1 MKIDTNIRL
10 QASLTRLPAPIF
22 PPSELLL
29 KIYEMDGVRAMTCE
43 YLLVDGYNI
52 IFAWPEL
59 KELADVNLD
68 GARTKLQDILCNY
81 QGYKKC
87 QVILVFDG
95 YKVKGNPGEVIR
107 YHNIHVIFTKEAETA
122 DQYIEKVTQQIG
134 RRYQVAVA
142 TSDKLEQV
150 IILGKGALR
159 LSARDLQKEIKET
172 NDEINLRHL
181 KQIPSKKNRLFDNV
195 DPQLLAYLEDI
206 RLDRVREKTEE
217 KRGGKGKGKKK
228 KKKR

>member
-1 MKIDTNIRL
+1 
-10 QASLTRLPAPIF
+10 
-22 PPSELLL
+22 
-29 KIYEMDGVRAMTCE
+29 MTCD

-59 KELADVNLD
+59 KALADVNLD

-95 YKVKGNPGEVIR
+95 YKVKGNPGEVME

-134 RRYQVAVA
+134 RTYQVAVA

-150 IILGKGALR
+150 IILGKGAMR
-159 LSARDLQKEIKET
+159 LSARDLFKEISET
-172 NDEINLRHL
+172 NDEIHVRHL
-181 KQIPSKKNRLFDNV
+181 QQIPSKKNRLFDNV
-195 DPQLLAYLEDI
+195 DPELFAYLERI
-206 RLDRVREKTEE
+206 RLDR
-217 KRGGKGKGKKK
+217 GGSEKKK
-228 KKKR
+228 ETQKKRQRRK

>member
-1 MKIDTNIRL
+1 
-10 QASLTRLPAPIF
+10 
-22 PPSELLL
+22 
-29 KIYEMDGVRAMTCE
+29 MTCE

-59 KELADVNLD
+59 KELAAVNLD

-95 YKVKGNPGEVIR
+95 YKVKGNPGEVIQ

-159 LSARDLQKEIKET
+159 LSARDLFKEIKET
-172 NDEINLRHL
+172 NDEINVRHL

-206 RLDRVREKTEE
+206 RLDRLKEKPAE
-217 KRGGKGKGKKK
+217 KGGAKGKKK

>member
-1 MKIDTNIRL
+1 
-10 QASLTRLPAPIF
+10 
-22 PPSELLL
+22 
-29 KIYEMDGVRAMTCE
+29 MTCE

-181 KQIPSKKNRLFDNV
+181 KQIPSKRTASSTTWTLSFW
-195 DPQLLAYLEDI
+195 PI
-206 RLDRVREKTEE
+206 WRTS
-217 KRGGKGKGKKK
+217 GWTG
-228 KKKR
+228 

>member
-1 MKIDTNIRL
+1 
-10 QASLTRLPAPIF
+10 
-22 PPSELLL
+22 
-29 KIYEMDGVRAMTCE
+29 MTCE

-68 GARTKLQDILCNY
+68 SARTKLQDILCNY

-95 YKVKGNPGEVIR
+95 YKVKGNPGEVLQ

-142 TSDKLEQV
+142 TSDRLEQV
-150 IILGKGALR
+150 IILGKGAMR
-159 LSARDLQKEIKET
+159 LSARDLFKEISET
-172 NDEINLRHL
+172 NQEIHTQHL
-181 KQIPSKKNRLFDNV
+181 ERIPSQKNRLFDNV
-195 DPQLLAYLEDI
+195 DPALMAYLEDV
-206 RLDRVREKTEE
+206 RLNRILVEE
-217 KRGGKGKGKKK
+217 PQKPTPTAKKK
-228 KKKR
+228 EAKPSKKKS

>member
-1 MKIDTNIRL
+1 
-10 QASLTRLPAPIF
+10 
-22 PPSELLL
+22 
-29 KIYEMDGVRAMTCE
+29 MTCE

-59 KELADVNLD
+59 KELAAVNLD
-68 GARTKLQDILCNY
+68 AARVKLQDILCNY

-95 YKVKGNPGEVIR
+95 YKVKGNPGEVIE

-150 IILGKGALR
+150 IILGKGAMR
-159 LSARDLQKEIKET
+159 LSARDLFKEISET
-172 NDEINLRHL
+172 NDEIHVRHL

-195 DPQLLAYLEDI
+195 DPALLAYLEDI
-206 RLDRVREKTEE
+206 RLDKVQPQKEE
-217 KRGGKGKGKKK
+217 KIKPEGKKR

>member
-1 MKIDTNIRL
+1 
-10 QASLTRLPAPIF
+10 
-22 PPSELLL
+22 
-29 KIYEMDGVRAMTCE
+29 MTCE
-43 YLLVDGYNI
+43 SLLVDGYNI

-59 KELADVNLD
+59 KELAAVNLD

-95 YKVKGNPGEVIR
+95 YKVKGNPGEVIQ

-159 LSARDLQKEIKET
+159 LSARDLFKEIKET
-172 NDEINLRHL
+172 NDEISVRHL

-206 RLDRVREKTEE
+206 RLDRLKEKPAE
-217 KRGGKGKGKKK
+217 KGGAKGKKK

>member
-1 MKIDTNIRL
+1 MI
-10 QASLTRLPAPIF
+10 Q
-22 PPSELLL
+22 
-29 KIYEMDGVRAMTCE
+29 
-43 YLLVDGYNI
+43 
-52 IFAWPEL
+52 
-59 KELADVNLD
+59 
-68 GARTKLQDILCNY
+68 
-81 QGYKKC
+81 
-87 QVILVFDG
+87 
-95 YKVKGNPGEVIR
+95 

-159 LSARDLQKEIKET
+159 LSARDLFKEIKET
-172 NDEINLRHL
+172 NDEISVRHL

-206 RLDRVREKTEE
+206 RLDRLKEKPAE
-217 KRGGKGKGKKK
+217 KGGAKGKKK

>member
-1 MKIDTNIRL
+1 
-10 QASLTRLPAPIF
+10 
-22 PPSELLL
+22 
-29 KIYEMDGVRAMTCE
+29 MTCE

-59 KELADVNLD
+59 KELAAVNLD
-68 GARTKLQDILCNY
+68 AARVKLQDILCNY

-95 YKVKGNPGEVIR
+95 YKVKGNPGEVIE

-150 IILGKGALR
+150 IILGKGAMR
-159 LSARDLQKEIKET
+159 LSARDLFKEISET
-172 NDEINLRHL
+172 NDEIHVRHL

-195 DPQLLAYLEDI
+195 DPALLAYLEDI
-206 RLDRVREKTEE
+206 RLAKIKPQKEE
-217 KRGGKGKGKKK
+217 KRKPEGKKR

>member
-1 MKIDTNIRL
+1 
-10 QASLTRLPAPIF
+10 
-22 PPSELLL
+22 
-29 KIYEMDGVRAMTCE
+29 MTCE

-59 KELADVNLD
+59 KELAAVNLD
-68 GARTKLQDILCNY
+68 AARVKLQDILCNY

-95 YKVKGNPGEVIR
+95 YKVKGNPGEVIE

-150 IILGKGALR
+150 IILGKGAMR
-159 LSARDLQKEIKET
+159 LSARDLFKEISET
-172 NDEINLRHL
+172 NDEIHVRHL

-195 DPQLLAYLEDI
+195 DPALLAYLEDI
-206 RLDRVREKTEE
+206 RLDKVQPQKEE
-217 KRGGKGKGKKK
+217 KIKFEGKKR

>member
-1 MKIDTNIRL
+1 M
-10 QASLTRLPAPIF
+10 
-22 PPSELLL
+22 
-29 KIYEMDGVRAMTCE
+29 
-43 YLLVDGYNI
+43 
-52 IFAWPEL
+52 
-59 KELADVNLD
+59 
-68 GARTKLQDILCNY
+68 
-81 QGYKKC
+81 
-87 QVILVFDG
+87 
-95 YKVKGNPGEVIR
+95 
-107 YHNIHVIFTKEAETA
+107 
-122 DQYIEKVTQQIG
+122 TQQIG

-217 KRGGKGKGKKK
+217 KRGGKGNGKKK